1 MQRLADDTAQQL
13 RACTQIPEF
22 SAAICALVLN
32 AVEADACHIL
42 VEVDASQYSATV
54 TDNGH
59 GICFDSMKLLGVRC
73 CSSKLHAKGDA
84 LASLAQ
90 MSTLTVSSRAKGCFE
105 TYHKQITPSN
115 SLQAAEPPHAT
126 ARANGIS
133 IISLCAV
140 PRSSQGTTIELSNF
154 MFNQPVRR
162 RRAASKGVDATLQEV
177 KAALHALMLPFTGIE
192 LILRLVDSK
201 ASLLHVVKV
210 RLKGIVLQD
219 IACCA
224 QWHLSWWEIS
234 MRHLFNLS

>member
-1 MQRLADDTAQQL
+1 MQSLDHKAVQQL
-13 RACTQIPEF
+13 RACTQIAGF
-22 SAAICALVLN
+22 STAVRALVLN
-32 AVEADACHIL
+32 AVEADASHIL
-42 VEVDASQYSATV
+42 VEVNGIQHSATV

-59 GICFDSMKLLGVRC
+59 GICVESMRLLGVPC
-73 CSSKLHAKGDA
+73 CSSKLHARGDA

-210 RLKGIVLQD
+210 RLKGIVLQA

-234 MRHLFNLS
+234 MRHLFD